1 MSFSLGGVSC
11 AVHFHFCI
19 REMFY
24 RCEITQR
31 DLSALDSCQGPSKLI
46 NLNSKPFLPNPQ
58 ATRKIQDPQWNNQ
71 DHHKAADQLG
81 CYMSVIK
88 EM

>member
-46 NLNSKPFLPNPQ
+46 NLNIIVSPSSQIHKPPERFRTPNGTIKTTIKLLTSWD
-58 ATRKIQDPQWNNQ
+58 ATC
-71 DHHKAADQLG
+71 L
-81 CYMSVIK
+81 
-88 EM
+88 